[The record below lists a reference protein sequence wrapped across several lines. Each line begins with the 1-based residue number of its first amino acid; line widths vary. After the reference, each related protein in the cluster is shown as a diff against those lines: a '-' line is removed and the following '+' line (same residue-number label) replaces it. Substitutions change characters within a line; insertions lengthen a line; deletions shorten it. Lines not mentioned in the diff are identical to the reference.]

1 MSEPAE
7 TLWAALRLPDL
18 SLQLFLR
25 GASDCGPSVVHE
37 AGNPPRVVSLNPV
50 ALRLGIR
57 AGMPLAAAHA
67 LTAKLQARLRDPAK
81 EARALA
87 GVAAWAMQFSP
98 TVSLAST
105 NEVLLEISGCL
116 RLFGGSRA
124 LAGRIRAGLSELGYR
139 AHVALA
145 PTPTAALLMARHGV
159 DTSLGD
165 RHGIRRALAP
175 LPLALLGQP
184 PQIVALLGTMGV
196 RTFKDWWALPRD
208 GLARRFGQGM
218 LDEIDRAL
226 GLLPDPRLPF
236 TPPQRYSTSLDLPV
250 PVLETEPL
258 LFAAKR
264 LVLELSGHLAMRQI
278 GVTRLRLELAH
289 ARHTPTPVILAL
301 SVASR
306 DAAHLMTLL
315 REKLGTIDLPEGVES
330 LTLVAAEVRPLGS
343 HNQALFADGRP
354 SRAERWRIV
363 EHLRARLGVQAV
375 HGIEA
380 FPDHR
385 PERAW
390 RRMLPGHA
398 SDSHCELHRPLWLLG
413 QPRRLQ
419 AMGNLVALDHPPTLL
434 DGPERVES
442 GWWDDFDVKR
452 DYFVARDSTGAKFW
466 LYRERT
472 GSPDWFVHGI
482 FA

>member
-1 MSEPAE
+1 MKTPPEK
-7 TLWAALRLPDL
+7 LWAALRLPDL
-18 SLQLFLR
+18 SLQLHLR
-25 GASDCGPSVVHE
+25 GAAACGPVVTSE
-37 AGNPPRVVSLNPV
+37 AGNPPRILSCNEAAAKAGIVPGMTVS
-50 ALRLGIR
+50 
-57 AGMPLAAAHA
+57 AAHA
-67 LTAKLQARLRDPAK
+67 LVPALHVRARDPRK

-87 GVAAWAMQFSP
+87 GIAAWAMQFTP

-116 RLFGGSRA
+116 RLFGGSRV
-124 LAGRIRAGLSELGYR
+124 LAGRIRAGLAELGYR
-139 AHVALA
+139 TNVTLA
-145 PTPTAALLMARHGV
+145 PTPTAALLLARHGV
-159 DTSLGD
+159 DTCLGD
-165 RHGIRRALAP
+165 RHEVRRALAP
-175 LPLALLGQP
+175 LPLDLLGQP
-184 PQIVALLGTMGV
+184 PQILALLGTMGV
-196 RTFKDWWALPRD
+196 KTFRDWWALPRD
-208 GLARRFGQGM
+208 GLARRFGQSM

-236 TPPQRYSTSLDLPV
+236 TPPQRYSTSLDLPA
-250 PVLETEPL
+250 PVLEAEPL
-258 LFAAKR
+258 LFATKR
-264 LVLELSGHLAMRQI
+264 LVLELSGHLATRQI
-278 GVTRLRLELAH
+278 GVTRLRLELSH
-289 ARHTPTPVILAL
+289 ARYAATPVTLAL

-315 REKLGTIDLPEGVES
+315 REKLATIELPEAAES

-354 SRAERWRIV
+354 TREERWRIV

-375 HGIEA
+375 YGLET

-385 PERAW
+385 PERAY

-398 SDSHCELHRPLWLLG
+398 RDGSSALQRPLWLLA
-413 QPRRLQ
+413 QPRRLS
-419 AMGNLVALDHPPTLL
+419 AADAPALL

-452 DYFVARDSTGAKFW
+452 DYFVARDSAGSKLW
-466 LYRERT
+466 LYRERA
-472 GSPDWFVHGI
+472 GGQDWFVHGI

>member
-1 MSEPAE
+1 MSEPAQA
-7 TLWAALRLPDL
+7 LWAAVRLPDL

-25 GASDCGPSVVHE
+25 GAPDCGPAIVQE
-37 AGNPPRVVSLNPV
+37 AGNPPRVVSCNP
-50 ALRLGIR
+50 AAARLGIQS
-57 AGMPLAAAHA
+57 GMSPAAAHA
-67 LTAKLQARLRDPAK
+67 LCAKLQVRLRDAAK
-81 EARALA
+81 EARALT
-87 GVAAWAMQFSP
+87 GVAAWATQFSP

-105 NEVLLEISGCL
+105 HEVLLEISGCL

-139 AHVALA
+139 TNVTLA
-145 PTPTAALLMARHGV
+145 PTPTAALLLARHGV
-159 DTSLGD
+159 DTSIGD

-175 LPLALLGQP
+175 LSLGLLGQP
-184 PQIVALLGTMGV
+184 PQVVALLATMGIK
-196 RTFKDWWALPRD
+196 TFKDWWALPRD

-226 GLLPDPRLPF
+226 GLLPDPRVPF

-250 PVLETEPL
+250 AVLETGPL

-264 LVLELSGHLAMRQI
+264 LVIELSGHLAMRQI

-289 ARHTPTPVILAL
+289 ARHEPTPVTLML

-306 DAAHLMTLL
+306 DAVHLMTLL
-315 REKLGTIDLPEGVES
+315 REKLATTTLPEGVES

-354 SRAERWRIV
+354 SHEERWRIV
-363 EHLRARLGVQAV
+363 EHLRARLGVQNV
-375 HGIEA
+375 YGLET

-390 RRMLPGHA
+390 RRLLPGHA
-398 SDSHCELHRPLWLLG
+398 KDGECDLHRPLWLLA
-413 QPRRLQ
+413 QPRRLS
-419 AMGNLVALDHPPTLL
+419 AADAPALP
-434 DGPERVES
+434 GKPERVES

-452 DYFVARDSTGAKFW
+452 DYCVARDSAGAKFW
-466 LYRERT
+466 LYRERPH
-472 GSPDWFVHGI
+472 GRDWFVHGV

>member
-1 MSEPAE
+1 M
-7 TLWAALRLPDL
+7 LWAAVRLPDL

-25 GASDCGPSVVHE
+25 GAPDCGPAIIQE
-37 AGNPPRVVSLNPV
+37 AGNPPRVVSRN
-50 ALRLGIR
+50 AAAARQGIQP
-57 AGMPLAAAHA
+57 GMSLAAAHA
-67 LTAKLQARLRDPAK
+67 FATKLQVRLRDPAR
-81 EARALA
+81 ESRALA
-87 GVAAWAMQFSP
+87 GVAAWATQFSP
-98 TVSLAST
+98 AVSLAST
-105 NEVLLEISGCL
+105 NEILLEISGCL
-116 RLFGGSRA
+116 RLFGGSRV
-124 LAGRIRAGLSELGYR
+124 LAGRIRAGLPELGYR
-139 AHVALA
+139 ANVALA
-145 PTPTAALLMARHGV
+145 PTPTAALLLARHGV
-159 DTSLGD
+159 DTSVKN
-165 RHGIRRALAP
+165 RHEVRRALAP

-184 PQIVALLGTMGV
+184 PQIVSLLGTMGV
-196 RTFKDWWALPRD
+196 KTFKDWWALPRD

-226 GLLPDPRLPF
+226 GLLPDPRMPF

-289 ARHTPTPVILAL
+289 AHHEPTSVILAL

-306 DAAHLMTLL
+306 DAAHLMALL
-315 REKLGTIDLPEGVES
+315 REKLATVEVPEGVES
-330 LTLVAAEVRPLGS
+330 LTLVAAEVRPLGP

-354 SRAERWRIV
+354 SREERWRIV

-398 SDSHCELHRPLWLLG
+398 NDGSCELHRPLWLLA

-419 AMGNLVALDHPPTLL
+419 AMDDIVALDHPPILL

-452 DYFVARDSTGAKFW
+452 DYFVARDSAGTKLW
-466 LYRERT
+466 LYRERPD
-472 GSPDWFVHGI
+472 GRDWFVHGI

>member
-1 MSEPAE
+1 MNE
-7 TLWAALRLPDL
+7 TALWAAVRLPDL

-25 GASDCGPSVVHE
+25 GASDCGPAIVQE
-37 AGNPPRVVSLNPV
+37 AGNPPRVVSRNP
-50 ALRLGIR
+50 AAARLGIQ
-57 AGMPLAAAHA
+57 AGMSLSAAHA
-67 LTAKLQARLRDPAK
+67 LAGNLQARLRDPAK

-87 GVAAWAMQFSP
+87 GVAAWATQFSP
-98 TVSLAST
+98 TISLASS
-105 NEVLLEISGCL
+105 NEILLEVGGCL
-116 RLFGGSRA
+116 RLFGGARA
-124 LAGRIRAGLSELGYR
+124 LAGRIRAGLVALGYR
-139 AHVALA
+139 ANVTLA
-145 PTPTAALLMARHGV
+145 PTPVAALLLARHGV
-159 DTSLGD
+159 DTSIGD
-165 RHGIRRALAP
+165 RHEIRRALAP
-175 LPLALLGQP
+175 LSLGLLGQP
-184 PQIVALLGTMGV
+184 PQVVALLATMGI

-226 GLLPDPRLPF
+226 GLLPDPRPPF
-236 TPPQRYSTSLDLPV
+236 TPPQRYSTSLELPV

-264 LVLELSGHLAMRQI
+264 LVLELSGHLAMRQV

-289 ARHTPTPVILAL
+289 ARHAPTPVGLAL

-315 REKLGTIDLPEGVES
+315 RERLATVALPEGVES

-354 SRAERWRIV
+354 SREERWRIV

-375 HGIEA
+375 HGLEA

-385 PERAW
+385 PERAY

-398 SDSHCELHRPLWLLG
+398 KDGECGLQRPLWLLP
-413 QPRRLQ
+413 QPRRLERSDGLA
-419 AMGNLVALDHPPTLL
+419 AMDRPLTLL

-452 DYFVARDSTGAKFW
+452 DYFVARDSAGAKLW
-466 LYRERT
+466 LYRER
-472 GSPDWFVHGI
+472 PDGREWFLHGI

>member
-1 MSEPAE
+1 MSESAQP
-7 TLWAALRLPDL
+7 LWAALRLPDL

-25 GASDCGPSVVHE
+25 GASDCGPAAVHE
-37 AGNPPRVVSLNPV
+37 AGNPPRVVSRN
-50 ALRLGIR
+50 AAAARLGIQP
-57 AGMPLAAAHA
+57 GMPLAAAHA
-67 LTAKLQARLRDPAK
+67 LAAKLQARLRDPAK

-87 GVAAWAMQFSP
+87 GIAAWAMQFTP
-98 TVSLAST
+98 TVSLASA
-105 NEVLLEISGCL
+105 NEVLLEIGGCL
-116 RLFGGSRA
+116 RLFGGSRV
-124 LAGRIRAGLSELGYR
+124 LAGHIRAGLAELGYR
-139 AHVALA
+139 ASVTLA
-145 PTPTAALLMARHGV
+145 PTPTAALLLARHGV
-159 DTSLGD
+159 DTCLGD
-165 RHGIRRALAP
+165 RHEVRRALAP
-175 LPLALLGQP
+175 LPLDLLGQP
-184 PQIVALLGTMGV
+184 PQILALLGTLGV
-196 RTFKDWWALPRD
+196 KTFRDWWALPRD

-226 GLLPDPRLPF
+226 GLLPDPRVPF
-236 TPPQRYSTSLDLPV
+236 TPPQRYSTSLELPA

-264 LVLELSGHLAMRQI
+264 LVLEMSGHLAMRQI
-278 GVTRLRLELAH
+278 GVTRLRLELSH
-289 ARHTPTPVILAL
+289 ARHAPTPVNLAL

-315 REKLGTIDLPEGVES
+315 RERLATIELPEAVES

-354 SRAERWRIV
+354 SREERWRIV

-375 HGIEA
+375 HGLET

-385 PERAW
+385 PERAY

-398 SDSHCELHRPLWLLG
+398 RDGNCDLHRPLWLLA
-413 QPRRLQ
+413 QPRRLS
-419 AMGNLVALDHPPTLL
+419 ASDAPALL
-434 DGPERVES
+434 DGPERIES

-452 DYFVARDSTGAKFW
+452 DYFVARDSAGSKLW
-466 LYRERT
+466 LYRER
-472 GSPDWFVHGI
+472 GGKQDWFVHGI